1 MSVKAIM
8 QKAAYDS
15 LRIRIEDNNG
25 RVYKRVADTYT
36 KADDEENGIPS
47 FAIDTDDKGGWVL
60 FEKEIKSIE
69 II

>member
-8 QKAAYDS
+8 QKAAYNS

-25 RVYKRVADTYT
+25 RVYKGVADTYT
-36 KADDEENGIPS
+36 KADDEENGIAS
-47 FAIDTDDKGGWVL
+47 ITFDTDDGDGVGL
-60 FEKEIKSIE
+60 FENEIKSIE

>member
-1 MSVKAIM
+1 MNIIEMMK
-8 QKAAYDS
+8 KAA
-15 LRIRIEDNNG
+15 RG
-25 RVYKRVADTYT
+25 KMKVRVVDIDDIIYEGFASTYT

-60 FEKEIKSIE
+60 FENEIKSIE